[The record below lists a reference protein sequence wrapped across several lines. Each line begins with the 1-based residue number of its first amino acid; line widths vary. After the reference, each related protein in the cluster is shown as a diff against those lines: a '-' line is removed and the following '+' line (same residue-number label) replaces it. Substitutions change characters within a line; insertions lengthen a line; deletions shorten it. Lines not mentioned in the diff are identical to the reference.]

1 MNSSADS
8 PAQEG
13 LRRRAMLIGTAGGA
27 AAALGLAGAGTAA
40 AAPAG
45 STTSTASPEA
55 AADIDWDNGNIVEM
69 VIVPEAEPIILT
81 YVAGNDATI
90 IVRVTTLLQHAW
102 FDAIA
107 PYHATAV
114 GVTSKL
120 GRRPASEGVTNRN
133 KNIAI
138 MYASL
143 RLLSGMI
150 PAATAQWRA
159 LLAKYG
165 LDPDNTTK
173 DLRTPAGIGN
183 VAGQAVVDSRLRDGM
198 NQTGDVGRKYH
209 PMPYHDYTG
218 YVPRNTAY
226 ELRDPSRWQP
236 NIVPTDKQ
244 GQWRVQEFINP
255 QLMYCRP
262 YTFKDVT
269 KYKLPKPY
277 KSDVHNWRD
286 YKAQADEI
294 LSMQAGLTDEQK
306 MTAETFDDK
315 FMALGIS
322 VGMAG
327 AEKNLPFDDWF
338 HFHMITA
345 VAVFDALIAAWYN
358 KNVWDAVRPVNAIR
372 HIYGDNKV
380 KGWGG
385 PGLGTVS
392 MKATEWQSYLDIPDH
407 TEYPSGSTTLYHAH
421 SQSAT
426 RFLGGDAIDLHFPFP
441 KGSSRIEP
449 GVTPAQDIELHFTS
463 WKDFAD
469 VAGMSRAYGGVHFTA
484 AVHAGEQLGPQFG
497 DLAYEFV
504 MKYVKGQV

>member
-1 MNSSADS
+1 MSSSADS
-8 PAQEG
+8 QPAEG
-13 LRRRAMLIGTAGGA
+13 MRRRSVLIGTAGGA
-27 AAALGLAGAGTAA
+27 ALALAGAGTAA
-40 AAPAG
+40 AAPSGAA
-45 STTSTASPEA
+45 TASATP
-55 AADIDWDNGNIVEM
+55 AADIDWDHGNIVEM
-69 VIVPEAEPIILT
+69 VIVPEAEPIILAH
-81 YVAGNDATI
+81 VAGNDATI

-120 GRRPASEGVTNRN
+120 GRRPASEGATNRN

-138 MYASL
+138 MYATL

-150 PAATAQWRA
+150 PAATADWRA
-159 LLAKYG
+159 LLTKYG

-173 DLRTPAGIGN
+173 DLSTPVGIGN

-218 YVPRNTAY
+218 YVPVNTAY
-226 ELRDPSRWQP
+226 ELKDPSRWQP
-236 NIVPTDKQ
+236 NVVPTNKQ
-244 GQWRVQEFINP
+244 GQWRVQEFITP
-255 QLMYCRP
+255 QVQHVRP

-269 KYKLPKPY
+269 KFRLPKPAA
-277 KSDVHNWRD
+277 SDVHNWRQ

-294 LSMQAGLTDEQK
+294 LAYSAGLTDEQK
-306 MTAETFDDK
+306 MIAETFDDK

-358 KNVWDAVRPVNAIR
+358 KNVWDCIRPINAIR
-372 HIYGDNKV
+372 HIYGDGKV

-385 PGLGTVS
+385 PGLGTVT
-392 MKATEWQSYLDIPDH
+392 MKATEWSSYLTIPDH
-407 TEYPSGSTTLYHAH
+407 TEFPSGSTTLYHAH
-421 SQSAT
+421 AQSAT
-426 RFLGGDAIDLHFPFP
+426 RFLGSDAIDLHFPFP
-441 KGSSRIEP
+441 KGSSIIEP
-449 GVTPAQDIELHFTS
+449 GVTPSQDIELHFTS

-469 VAGMSRAYGGVHFTA
+469 VGGMSRAYGGVHFLGA
-484 AVHAGEQLGPQFG
+484 IRAGEQLGPQFG

-504 MKYVKGQV
+504 MKYVNGQV